1 MFNKGLIKKL
11 AAVVMSAVTLFS
23 VSGLSSAYVSAADT
37 NHFKFADIDLVVDV
51 PKELICFTRT
61 TTNNNSYLEKLGV
74 DEATVLTNNMI
85 ANKIYLEAV
94 PEVVI
99 YGNTASNSLSNLNE
113 LDEDSLDSLYK
124 EYVASQSSINNDN
137 IKEELLNSS
146 IVTINDI
153 PYFVT
158 DVYSLSNDVTVYTR
172 KYYTVVRGYIY
183 TYAIQSKT
191 DKVSD
196 DMNNNLVSIIN
207 SAKYQKVKNSPLQ
220 NAVFTETLSNIITVG
235 VPILILLVILLVI
248 TKVGPKGRAKRVN
261 EEARLR
267 EEYKRTHN
275 K

>member
-1 MFNKGLIKKL
+1 
-11 AAVVMSAVTLFS
+11 MSAVTLFS
-23 VSGLSSAYVSAADT
+23 VSGLSSANVSAADT

-94 PEVVI
+94 PEDVNYEVVI

-196 DMNNNLVSIIN
+196 DMNNNLV
-207 SAKYQKVKNSPLQ
+207 KNSPLQ

-261 EEARLR
+261 QEARLR